1 MYETEK
7 EKNTF
12 LKLKNHFLKQKGK
25 QILKFQDIQ
34 M

>member
-12 LKLKNHFLKQKGK
+12 LKLKNYFLKQKDE
-25 QILKFQDIQ
+25 QILKWEDIQ